1 MPCKMKSIVIL
12 LIFTGCL
19 GVNGF
24 YYKHELE
31 ESFDENDELLGVVS
45 ARNNDL
51 LQPRFFNFSLD
62 GIFNNSLL
70 TLAGIFVVGVIL
82 FGNYYCTANILTA
95 QISGF
100 GCVQFSTVV

>member
-51 LQPRFFNFSLD
+51 LQPTDTRYQK
-62 GIFNNSLL
+62 GINRS
-70 TLAGIFVVGVIL
+70 
-82 FGNYYCTANILTA
+82 
-95 QISGF
+95 S
-100 GCVQFSTVV
+100 